1 MVVYFNKKDLVSF
14 GKYLLSEKRINR
26 IAAGHKE
33 GDSVSL
39 EERLKEV
46 YHADTENWKEGLVK
60 KNKNDST
67 RKK

>member
-39 EERLKEV
+39 EERLKDCVSRRYGEL
-46 YHADTENWKEGLVK
+46 ERRF
-60 KNKNDST
+60 S
-67 RKK
+67 

>member
-1 MVVYFNKKDLVSF
+1 MVTYFNKKDLVSF

-26 IAAGHKE
+26 ITASYKE

-46 YHADTENWKEGLVK
+46 YHADTENWKEGLGK
-60 KNKNDST
+60 K
-67 RKK
+67 